1 MRGHKQPKENV
12 MRKFFALGLAMLVG
26 AAGGAAA
33 VSGLNAQT
41 KAPGAYAVIDISEVT
56 NPETFKALLAKAE
69 APVLAAGGNF
79 VIRSE
84 KITARDGVA
93 PARFVVIAFDSM
105 EKAKLWDRLPA
116 QKEIDDMRA
125 KSAKARSFIVDGSV
139 N

>member
-1 MRGHKQPKENV
+1 MYRFLSVG
-12 MRKFFALGLAMLVG
+12 MAMLAG
-26 AAGGAAA
+26 AACGAAA
-33 VSGLNAQT
+33 VSGLYAQT
-41 KAPGAYAVIDISEVT
+41 KAPGAYAVIDISEIT
-56 NPETFKALLAKAE
+56 NQETFKALLAKAE
-69 APVLAAGGNF
+69 APVVAAGGKF
-79 VIRSE
+79 VIRTD

-105 EKAKLWDRLPA
+105 EKARLWSGLPA